1 MLANPAITSVLGLL
15 VERPLHLYAV
25 SRELPRRLDAHG
37 LPAGRGS
44 IRNLLTRLRDVAWIE
59 VEPAA
64 GTTDTTSYRV
74 TPAGADELRN
84 RVRRQLRDPSP
95 DHDHFVQAV
104 AYLGLLEPQEATT
117 LLRERRD
124 RLAAE
129 LAATTRDRDRALAD
143 GLPWLHLA
151 EVDYVLH
158 QTASA
163 ITWLERTITRLDG

>member
-1 MLANPAITSVLGLL
+1 MPARSTCTYPTCAWPRSAGAP
-15 VERPLHLYAV
+15 RSWSGP
-25 SRELPRRLDAHG
+25 SRSS
-37 LPAGRGS
+37 GRGS
-44 IRNLLTRLRDVAWIE
+44 IRNLLTRLRDVEWIE
-59 VEPAA
+59 IDPASGPA
-64 GTTDTTSYRV
+64 DTTRYRV

-117 LLRERRD
+117 LLRERRE

-163 ITWLERTITRLDG
+163 ITWLDRTITRLDG